1 MTPAVLRSIRGSAEQ
16 LLHRHAVTLSR
27 DAASKEACAN
37 YASSE
42 VLYSNA
48 LTLLETVLLD
58 AKGQVGCVMMSPVL
72 SHTHTFVSDG
82 FLYHFMNKF
91 FMSVGMYM
99 IWVLLIHF
107 GHPLTNF
114 RKRPASMHCLRPC
127 ASGTVLLPKRAPA
140 KTGTSRHGRR
150 WP

>member
-58 AKGQVGCVMMSPVL
+58 AKGQVVVTCNDVL
-72 SHTHTFVSDG
+72 CSLLYTH
-82 FLYHFMNKF
+82 
-91 FMSVGMYM
+91 
-99 IWVLLIHF
+99 LL
-107 GHPLTNF
+107 
-114 RKRPASMHCLRPC
+114 
-127 ASGTVLLPKRAPA
+127 
-140 KTGTSRHGRR
+140 
-150 WP
+150 